1 MSNIDF
7 SELIVSKKGVV
18 LSDRQVVGNIIG
30 ESGDSIVV
38 EKDKVS
44 DNVYKIPKSQIEG
57 YDGTQ
62 LLLKS
67 TESEL
72 KMFEQKRENQGES
85 VLDSISDK
93 LGDVK
98 DKVVDTTKDVKD
110 KVVDTTKDVKDKV
123 VDTTKDVAD
132 KTKDT
137 IDSSNVGHA
146 HSSGVDRI
154 YEEGGPGTDTSRNDD
169 PLTEYRDRE
178 AMTPAKI
185 NAGEPT
191 AVKRDPSDQKITSE
205 GQTGTDTQEAQEEYR
220 KRGMTKV
227 DSDNYTH
234 EGSSVNQ
241 STQSNV
247 EVDSGRNSDESST
260 NVKATFSC
268 ETCGQ
273 TFDSRQALKE
283 HTSINHY
290 K

>member
-1 MSNIDF
+1 MSNRDY

-18 LSDRQVVGNIIG
+18 LSDGQVVGNIIG

-44 DNVYKIPKSQIEG
+44 DNVYTIPKSQIEG

-72 KMFEQKRENQGES
+72 KMFEQKKENQGES

-110 KVVDTTKDVKDKV
+110 KVVDTTKDVKDK
-123 VDTTKDVAD
+123 
-132 KTKDT
+132 TKDT
-137 IDSSNVGHA
+137 IDSSSVGHA
-146 HSSGVDRI
+146 HSSDVDRI
-154 YEEGGPGTDTSRNDD
+154 YEEGGPGTNTSRNDD
-169 PLTEYRDRE
+169 PLIEYRDKE
-178 AMTPAKI
+178 PMTPAKL

-191 AVKRDPSDQKITSE
+191 AVKRDPNDQKITSE
-205 GQTGTDTQEAQEEYR
+205 GQTGTNTQEAQEEYR

-227 DSDNYTH
+227 DSDSNTH
-234 EGSSVNQ
+234 EGSSVSQ
-241 STQSNV
+241 SRQSGF
-247 EVDSGRNSDESST
+247 EVDSGRNSDENST

>member
-7 SELIVSKKGVV
+7 SELIVSKKVVV

-30 ESGDSIVV
+30 DRDDSIIV

-44 DNVYKIPKSQIEG
+44 ENVYTIPKSKIEG
-57 YDGTQ
+57 YDGTH
-62 LLLKS
+62 LMLKS

-72 KMFEQKRENQGES
+72 KMFEQKRKNHGES

-98 DKVVDTTKDVKD
+98 DKVVDTTKDV
-110 KVVDTTKDVKDKV
+110 
-123 VDTTKDVAD
+123 AN

-137 IDSSNVGHA
+137 ITSSSDRHDG
-146 HSSGVDRI
+146 GDRI
-154 YEEGGPGTDTSRNDD
+154 FEEGGPGTDTSRNDD
-169 PLTEYRDRE
+169 PLSEYRDKE

-185 NAGEPT
+185 NTGEPT

-205 GQTGTDTQEAQEEYR
+205 GQTGTNTVQAPEEYR

-227 DSDNYTH
+227 DSDNHTH

-241 STQSNV
+241 NKPSSF
-247 EVDSGRNSDESST
+247 EVDSGRNSDENST

-273 TFDSRQALKE
+273 TFDSRQVLKE

>member
-7 SELIVSKKGVV
+7 SELIISKKGVV

-30 ESGDSIVV
+30 ERGDSIIV
-38 EKDKVS
+38 EKDNVS
-44 DNVYKIPKSQIEG
+44 ENIYTIPKSKIES

-62 LLLKS
+62 LTLKS
-67 TESEL
+67 SESEL
-72 KMFEQKRENQGES
+72 RAFEQKRESKGES
-85 VLDSISDK
+85 VLDNISNK

-98 DKVVDTTKDVKD
+98 DKVVDTTKDV
-110 KVVDTTKDVKDKV
+110 
-123 VDTTKDVAD
+123 AN

-137 IDSSNVGHA
+137 IASSSVGHEP
-146 HSSGVDRI
+146 SSGGDRN

-169 PLTEYRDRE
+169 PLSEYRDKE
-178 AMTPAKI
+178 PMTPAKL

-191 AVKRDPSDQKITSE
+191 AVKRDPNDQKITTE

-220 KRGMTKV
+220 KRGMAKV
-227 DSDNYTH
+227 DSDNHTH

-241 STQSNV
+241 SKHSSF
-247 EVDSGRNSDESST
+247 EVDSGRNSDENST

-268 ETCGQ
+268 ETCGE
-273 TFDSRQALKE
+273 TFDSRQVLKE
-283 HTSINHY
+283 HTSNTHY

>member
-7 SELIVSKKGVV
+7 SELIISKKGVV

-30 ESGDSIVV
+30 ERGDSIIV
-38 EKDKVS
+38 EKDNVS
-44 DNVYKIPKSQIEG
+44 ENIYTIPKSKIES

-62 LLLKS
+62 LTLKS
-67 TESEL
+67 SESEL
-72 KMFEQKRENQGES
+72 RAFEQKRESKGES
-85 VLDSISDK
+85 VLDNISNK

-98 DKVVDTTKDVKD
+98 DKVVDTTKDV
-110 KVVDTTKDVKDKV
+110 
-123 VDTTKDVAD
+123 AN

-137 IDSSNVGHA
+137 IASSSVGHEP
-146 HSSGVDRI
+146 SSGGDRN

-169 PLTEYRDRE
+169 PLSEYRDKE
-178 AMTPAKI
+178 PMTPAKL

-191 AVKRDPSDQKITSE
+191 AVKRDPNDQKITTE

-227 DSDNYTH
+227 DSDSHTH
-234 EGSSVNQ
+234 EGSVNKSRQ
-241 STQSNV
+241 SSF
-247 EVDSGRNSDESST
+247 EVDSGRNSDENST

-268 ETCGQ
+268 ETCGE
-273 TFDSRQALKE
+273 TFDSRQVLKE
-283 HTSINHY
+283 HTSNTHY